1 MTPIARTLSIGLVV
15 AAAIWGQVAHAK
27 DVAIGA
33 LFPMSGPNATYG
45 DIFGSGVNLAVEHI
59 NADKLLDGTLS
70 VKYEDSQ
77 ALPQQGVIG
86 MNKLVNVEGVP
97 YVLSAFTGVS
107 KAISTTATRTK
118 TVAVNGGGVG
128 PDLAK
133 LGPYFWN
140 VIPLA
145 NDEVRAML
153 PYLVKERKLK
163 RFVLVYVDDPLG
175 AAVRED
181 IGTVL
186 PKVGGELAEALS
198 VPTTAQQFSGIAARV
213 RAANPDVVYIASY
226 GAQQAQIVKQFRDNG
241 ITQPLVSYSAFSIPQ
256 MMTLPEAKGALY
268 TTQSVDWKSS
278 DPVTQRFVKDY
289 EAKYKKSPTA
299 YIANYYNATRLFGLL
314 GQALQKK
321 GEAITGEN
329 LLKQRKE
336 TPTFDMVGGKLTF
349 QDNGTVIS
357 PMQINE
363 IVGGAEGSKIVTVV
377 SEAQ

>member
-1 MTPIARTLSIGLVV
+1 
-15 AAAIWGQVAHAK
+15 
-27 DVAIGA
+27 
-33 LFPMSGPNATYG
+33 MSGPNATYG

-186 PKVGGELAEALS
+186 PKVGGER
-198 VPTTAQQFSGIAARV
+198 PKPF
-213 RAANPDVVYIASY
+213 
-226 GAQQAQIVKQFRDNG
+226 GA
-241 ITQPLVSYSAFSIPQ
+241 
-256 MMTLPEAKGALY
+256 
-268 TTQSVDWKSS
+268 
-278 DPVTQRFVKDY
+278 
-289 EAKYKKSPTA
+289 YKKKK
-299 YIANYYNATRLFGLL
+299 NH
-314 GQALQKK
+314 GQQLAALPR
-321 GEAITGEN
+321 GFAPPI
-329 LLKQRKE
+329 
-336 TPTFDMVGGKLTF
+336 
-349 QDNGTVIS
+349 
-357 PMQINE
+357 
-363 IVGGAEGSKIVTVV
+363 
-377 SEAQ
+377 